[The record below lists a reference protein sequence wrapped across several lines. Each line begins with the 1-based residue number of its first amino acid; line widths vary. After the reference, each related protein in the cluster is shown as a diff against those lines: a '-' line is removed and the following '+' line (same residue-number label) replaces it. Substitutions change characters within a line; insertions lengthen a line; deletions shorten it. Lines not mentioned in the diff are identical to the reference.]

1 MLAFYPH
8 PGAEDMVAERITWH
22 GGTST
27 MLHYE
32 VQVDDWKGDPD
43 WIEREVRTLSCLPTG
58 MKEMYQEMSQF
69 YDDIITMHYERRMA
83 MAD

>member
-8 PGAEDMVAERITWH
+8 QGATERISWH

-58 MKEMYQEMSQF
+58 MKEMNQEMSQF
-69 YDDIITMHYERRMA
+69 YDDIITMQLERRMA

>member
-8 PGAEDMVAERITWH
+8 PGATERITWH
-22 GGTST
+22 GGVST

-43 WIEREVRTLSCLPTG
+43 WIEREVRTLGGGIPTG

-69 YDDIITMHYERRMA
+69 YDDIITMQYERRMA